1 MSEEKY
7 EGIPRNKIVWHP
19 IINYEKCTT
28 CGKCVEFCHAK
39 AYGFEGKG
47 TKKKTVV
54 ANQNACVVLC
64 KGCEDI
70 CLSGAIS
77 HPSVEETEKSIKKLQ
92 EAALS

>member
-1 MSEEKY
+1 MSEEIY

-39 AYGFEGKG
+39 AFEFEGKG

-54 ANQNACVVLC
+54 ANLNACVVLC
-64 KGCEDI
+64 TGCEDI
-70 CLSGAIS
+70 CPSGAIS